1 MMSRISKIQ
10 NHLQNTQTYI
20 NIYLL
25 SPLSGLLKSAAYFSQ
40 ISISIFPW
48 WGLVSRRLGYF
59 LCRAHQGWKIYD
71 TKRGQINFALL
82 CKMEFS
88 GFFTILQIALYFSCD
103 QHKGQQIYEIELGCW
118 IFKTIL
124 KECKISKVAL
134 YFSAQRPANI

>member
-1 MMSRISKIQ
+1 MSLRQIKFPNLDHIFRTCLKTSSYYNFEWFIKFLSLTSSLYENCLIQISMMSRISKIQ

-71 TKRGQINFALL
+71 TKRGQINLALL
-82 CKMEFS
+82 CKMKFS
-88 GFFTILQIALYFSCD
+88 GKFYNF
-103 QHKGQQIYEIELGCW
+103 
-118 IFKTIL
+118 
-124 KECKISKVAL
+124 
-134 YFSAQRPANI
+134 